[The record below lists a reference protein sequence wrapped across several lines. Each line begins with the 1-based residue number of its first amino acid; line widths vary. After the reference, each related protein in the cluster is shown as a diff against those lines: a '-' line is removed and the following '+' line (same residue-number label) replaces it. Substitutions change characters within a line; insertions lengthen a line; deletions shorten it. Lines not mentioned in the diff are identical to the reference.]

1 MAGEVVALQ
10 SLRDVCFS
18 NNCFGK
24 ALVSVYYRHSPKLAE
39 LIAKSPLLRGAVRA
53 ALYPLVWVAK
63 AALASRRTA

>member
-24 ALVSVYYRHSPKLAE
+24 ALVSAYYRHSPKLAG
-39 LIAKSPLLRGAVRA
+39 LISKSPFLRGVARA
-53 ALYPLVWVAK
+53 ALYPLVLAAK
-63 AALASRRTA
+63 AALTLRRRA